1 MVRCSRGSGGDGTAG
16 SAAAAAPGGS
26 GDACGGSE
34 TEATDESRLSSVGA
48 GAADAVLAAL
58 EETPV
63 CSGGGSPSSR
73 GSGRKSSPL
82 ETTTMESA
90 ATWRHV
96 LGLRSAP
103 QRAATP
109 RAPSGYLFQLL
120 YLEAVHR
127 EAPRRH
133 EWLVVSR
140 EFATAAVQKLLPG
153 VRHHQ
158 QLATGA

>member
-34 TEATDESRLSSVGA
+34 TEATDESRLSSAGA
-48 GAADAVLAAL
+48 GTADAVLAPL

-63 CSGGGSPSSR
+63 CSGGGSSSR
-73 GSGRKSSPL
+73 GSGKKSSPL
-82 ETTTMESA
+82 ETTTMESS

-103 QRAATP
+103 QRAATL
-109 RAPSGYLFQLL
+109 RAPSGNLFQLL

-153 VRHHQ
+153 IRHHQ